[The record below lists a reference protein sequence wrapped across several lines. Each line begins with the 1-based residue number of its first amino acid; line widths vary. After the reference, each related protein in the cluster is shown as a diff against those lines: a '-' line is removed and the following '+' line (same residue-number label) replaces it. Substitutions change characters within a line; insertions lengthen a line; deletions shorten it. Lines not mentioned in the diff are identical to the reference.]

1 MEGAIHKVTS
11 SNSVIFRQPFIF
23 VRSQAIE
30 WRHYFGPPSPLLSV
44 HTLWMFAKEINSKNC
59 KKIINFPILKETQ
72 PTIIWPIWVFTSL
85 GVAFF
90 RVTLR
95 DRVQTFVENEQFTK
109 MIRLN
114 LFFFFSTWIK
124 CEEWKKNVIWKNIF
138 YFVWLFVQW
147 KLNKN

>member
-114 LFFFFSTWIK
+114 LFFFLYMDQMWRVEKK
-124 CEEWKKNVIWKNIF
+124 CDMKK
-138 YFVWLFVQW
+138 YFLFCVTFRTVEV
-147 KLNKN
+147 K

>member
-114 LFFFFSTWIK
+114 LFFFSLHGSNVKSGKKMWYEKIFFILCDFS
-124 CEEWKKNVIWKNIF
+124 
-138 YFVWLFVQW
+138 YSGS
-147 KLNKN
+147 